1 MGELETRTEK
11 IRVTLAWASSMDSWQ
26 ALRLELEREA
36 GAIFDISGQVVVVA
50 PDRQSGSIVRLVSKT
65 MSLKLTW
72 VPEKDA
78 VKWETPDEYG
88 FDPIPEVIAS
98 LARSL
103 MRRVRR

>member
-1 MGELETRTEK
+1 
-11 IRVTLAWASSMDSWQ
+11 
-26 ALRLELEREA
+26 
-36 GAIFDISGQVVVVA
+36 
-50 PDRQSGSIVRLVSKT
+50 

-98 LARSL
+98 LAQSDAAGTPL
-103 MRRVRR
+103 KKG